1 MPTWNFKSNLLD
13 ELPPEGRGLVALARD
28 GSRNQ
33 WTFAEVN
40 EVSSRFASGL
50 HERGVRKGDVVLT
63 LMGNSAEWVFTLTAC
78 WQIGAV
84 AMPCNIQLTAHDLAK
99 RIARIRPKLAIVAE
113 EYAPVVAAA
122 GFDGAVVEASDPC
135 LRSADPAPAEPLD
148 PLDPPLVIFTSGTA
162 GEAKPVRHGQRYLAN
177 QHIQAERWF
186 GARAGDL
193 CWCTAAS
200 GWSKSARNS
209 FIASWLRGATALLHD
224 GRFDPDE
231 RLELIEREGVNVVCM
246 APTEYRT
253 I

>member
-78 WQIGAV
+78 WQLGAV
-84 AMPCNIQLTAHDLAK
+84 AMPCNVQLTPSDLTK
-99 RIARIRPKLAIVAE
+99 RIDLIGPTLA
-113 EYAPVVAAA
+113 VVADEYRQTIGAA
-122 GFDGAVVEASDPC
+122 GFEGTLVSGQTLAKGSEPFRRVGALQPE
-135 LRSADPAPAEPLD
+135 DPALI
-148 PLDPPLVIFTSGTA
+148 IFTSGTA

-177 QHIQAERWF
+177 QHVQAEHWF
-186 GARAGDL
+186 GAREGDL

-200 GWSKSARNS
+200 GWSKSSRNS
-209 FIASWLRGATALLHD
+209 FVAAWVRGAAALVHD
-224 GRFDPDE
+224 GR
-231 RLELIEREGVNVVCM
+231 
-246 APTEYRT
+246 
-253 I
+253 

>member
-78 WQIGAV
+78 WRLGAV
-84 AMPCNIQLTAHDLAK
+84 AVPCNVQLTSHDLAK
-99 RIARIRPKLAIVAE
+99 RIELMQPALAVADD
-113 EYAPVVAAA
+113 AHADAL
-122 GFDGAVVEASDPC
+122 DGAVRAAELRAGDPLRSDPP
-135 LRSADPAPAEPLD
+135 LAMEDPA
-148 PLDPPLVIFTSGTA
+148 LVIFTSGTA
-162 GEAKPVRHGQRYLAN
+162 GEPKPVRHGQRYLAN
-177 QHIQAERWF
+177 QHIQAEHWF
-186 GARAGDL
+186 GARPGDL

-200 GWSKSARNS
+200 GWSKSSRNA
-209 FIASWLRGATALLHD
+209 FVAAWVRGAAAFVHD
-224 GRFDPDE
+224 
-231 RLELIEREGVNVVCM
+231 
-246 APTEYRT
+246 A
-253 I
+253 